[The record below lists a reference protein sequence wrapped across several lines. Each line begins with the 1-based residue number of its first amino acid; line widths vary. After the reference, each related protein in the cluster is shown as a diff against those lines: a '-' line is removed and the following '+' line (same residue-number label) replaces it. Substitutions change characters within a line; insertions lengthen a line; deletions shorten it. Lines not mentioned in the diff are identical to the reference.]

1 MLKLTYVISENEH
14 YVGLVSFRRS
24 ERRHA
29 QGEEQRQIASRTH
42 VHNQDSVVHENK
54 WFIRIREG
62 SLCHC
67 YSVKFVH
74 AQNIVSLARPPR
86 YETEGPASETTTHSA
101 HLVPGSPPARTQ

>member
-29 QGEEQRQIASRTH
+29 QGEEQRQIASRAH

-54 WFIRIREG
+54 WLSEF
-62 SLCHC
+62 
-67 YSVKFVH
+67 VKVLY
-74 AQNIVSLARPPR
+74 AIA
-86 YETEGPASETTTHSA
+86 
-101 HLVPGSPPARTQ
+101 TQ

>member
-42 VHNQDSVVHENK
+42 VHSE
-54 WFIRIREG
+54 RP
-62 SLCHC
+62 
-67 YSVKFVH
+67 H
-74 AQNIVSLARPPR
+74 AQ
-86 YETEGPASETTTHSA
+86 GPMPVHVMHT
-101 HLVPGSPPARTQ
+101 LQ